1 MQKQVRK
8 LFFVSEIT
16 ASELRREYL
25 SSLVNMLTNSL
36 KNLDVTKREFFQF
49 NCLDSHQQIW

>member
-1 MQKQVRK
+1 MQKQVPK

-16 ASELRREYL
+16 ASELRTEYL

-36 KNLDVTKREFFQF
+36 KKLDVTKREFFQF
-49 NCLDSHQQIW
+49 NCLDSD